1 MLKTKKLLGIVLTL
15 ALVLNISFG
24 LTCTKVDA
32 ASYVAYVNVV
42 SYEGNDGVGLGHSF
56 LAVQNTSSSTITI
69 GKMQLA
75 PGKTVTLGTF
85 GNLEDG
91 KCLYYNVEKYCMNDS
106 NSNNNFTP
114 NKFLGEYITSS
125 ELSTLNSTINS
136 NTSWTLSDNCASFA
150 ADCWN
155 SFSDRQVS
163 SNSIFLY
170 NQYYYDPIA
179 NPHFLAGNIEKQSG
193 NSTNLFI
200 PGPCG
205 TGDVYYQSS
214 STSLLKQ
221 SSLKTMDKLKS
232 SSSSLGS

>member
-106 NSNNNFTP
+106 NANNNYTP
-114 NKFLGEYITSS
+114 NKYIGEYITSS

-136 NTSWTLSDNCASFA
+136 HTSWSLSYNCAGFA

-155 SFSDRQVS
+155 SFSDRTLS
-163 SNSIFLY
+163 ANSFFIA
-170 NQYYYDPIA
+170 NQYYWSPVTLPSY
-179 NPHFLAGNIEKQSG
+179 LAINIEQQSSY
-193 NSTNLFI
+193 STNLSI
-200 PGPCG
+200 SGSCSSG
-205 TGDVYYQSS
+205 EVYYQPTSTSYGTASLDTIDLLTSS
-214 STSLLKQ
+214 SESI
-221 SSLKTMDKLKS
+221 
-232 SSSSLGS
+232 GS